1 MKSPPAGAS
10 LSEMKKQNK
19 HVETWVS
26 ILSDAGSIPAA
37 STKIILRFFSDSA
50 NESEHFGK
58 RTLL

>member
-1 MKSPPAGAS
+1 MKSLPAGAS

-50 NESEHFGK
+50 NESEH
-58 RTLL
+58 